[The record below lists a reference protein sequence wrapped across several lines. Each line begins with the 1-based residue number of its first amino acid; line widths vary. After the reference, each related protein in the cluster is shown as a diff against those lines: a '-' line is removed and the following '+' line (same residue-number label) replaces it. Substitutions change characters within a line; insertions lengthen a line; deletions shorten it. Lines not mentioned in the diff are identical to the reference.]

1 MYKLTNTKKT
11 YYDLHAMGSAVP
23 TWGVEATPVSSA
35 TGILLKANCSLED
48 KSNND
53 WDGDLTSN
61 LQNHQDRRKS
71 YHFNHWI
78 MA

>member
-1 MYKLTNTKKT
+1 
-11 YYDLHAMGSAVP
+11 MGSAVP
-23 TWGVEATPVSSA
+23 NWGVEATPVSSA

-78 MA
+78 MT